1 MIIFLNGS
9 INSGK
14 TTVAKLLVKEL
25 PNTALLEI
33 DTLAEMIDWMPIE
46 QSVPINLE
54 NAISLIVN
62 FAKRDLNVVVPYPL
76 SQKNHD
82 YIMENLKSLNTDIFI
97 FTLDPTLDVSLSN
110 RGSRELNDWER
121 SRIKHHYEIGINKPT
136 FGEIIDNSNQSPE
149 DTLSYI
155 LSKIN

>member
-33 DTLAEMIDWMPIE
+33 DTLAEMIDWMQIE

-136 FGEIIDNSNQSPE
+136 FGEIIDNSNQSTE